1 MTALPQPH
9 PGAGRAAV
17 AAPSADA
24 VAAATDVVLSGGNA
38 VDAAIAA
45 TVVAMVTEPGV
56 VSPLGGAYVA
66 VSPPGREPVVVDG
79 NVEMPGRGLPPERFG
94 AGLLEVTSGYGGGLT
109 MHVGHGSVATPGAF
123 AALGEAHGA
132 YGRAPW
138 AEVLAPAVDVCRR
151 GYRLGTASGSYLG
164 FTGAT
169 VFAWDPQ
176 TRAALSRPDGAP
188 VQAGDVLTSPDLA
201 VALETVASEGAA
213 CLYTGALAEVLV
225 RDMVDRGGLVTA
237 DDLRSYRARVRP
249 GLHVRLGP
257 WTLSTNPPP
266 AIGGAVL
273 TALLRLAAERENPSA
288 AELVTIQR
296 AVLAYRRTRLDRATD
311 LLRAGEE
318 LLATVADQGV
328 AGLSSSAST
337 VHVSVVDSDGLACA
351 VTASSGYGS
360 GATLP
365 GTGMLLNNALGEP
378 ELNRLGLHA
387 LVPGTR
393 LASNMAPTTGRSD
406 DGAVLAVGSPGADR
420 ITTALQQVLRAFCL
434 DGASLQDAI
443 DAPRLHVRVGDDDA
457 TVEHEADLPGAAAAA
472 AALGLPTRELPA
484 RHMYFGGVG
493 AAVLGRDGGMQ
504 AAADP
509 RRASATGV
517 C

>member
-1 MTALPQPH
+1 MTAPLH
-9 PGAGRAAV
+9 PNPARAAV

-24 VAAATDVVLSGGNA
+24 VAAATDVVLAGGNA

-45 TVVAMVTEPGV
+45 VVVAMVTEPGV

-66 VSPPGREPVVVDG
+66 VTPPGQEPVVVDG

-94 AGLLEVTSGYGGGLT
+94 AGLLEVTSGYGGGVT
-109 MHVGHGSVATPGAF
+109 MHVGHASVATPGAF
-123 AALGEAHGA
+123 AALGEAHGTF
-132 YGRAPW
+132 GRAPW

-151 GYRLGTASGSYLG
+151 GYRLGAASGSYLA
-164 FTGAT
+164 FTGGT
-169 VFAWDPQ
+169 VFSWDPQ
-176 TRAALSRPDGAP
+176 TRAALSRPDGTP

-201 VALETVASEGAA
+201 AALELVAAEGAA
-213 CLYTGALAEVLV
+213 CLYTGALADVLV
-225 RDMVDRGGLVTA
+225 HDMADRGGLVTA
-237 DDLRSYRARVRP
+237 DDLRAYRARVRP
-249 GLHVRLGP
+249 GLPVRLGS

-273 TALLRLAAERENPSA
+273 AALLRLAAAREICSA
-288 AELVTIQR
+288 TELATIQR
-296 AVLAYRRTRLDRATD
+296 AVLEYRQAHLDTATD
-311 LLRAGEE
+311 LQRAGQE
-318 LLATVADQGV
+318 LLATVAARGV
-328 AGLSSSAST
+328 TGLSTSAST
-337 VHVSVVDSDGLACA
+337 AHVSVVDSDGLGCA
-351 VTASSGYGS
+351 ITASSGYGS

-387 LVPGTR
+387 LRPGTR

-406 DGAVLAVGSPGADR
+406 DGAVMAVGSPGADR

-443 DAPRLHVRVGDDDA
+443 DAPRLHLRVGPGTA
-457 TVEHEADLPGAAAAA
+457 TLEHEADLPDAAAAA
-472 AALGLPTRELPA
+472 RELGLPTRELPA
-484 RHMYFGGVG
+484 HHMYFGGVG
-493 AAVLGRDGGMQ
+493 AAVLGRDGGLQ

-509 RRASATGV
+509 RRASATGI